1 MKIFIAPQAFK
12 GGLRGMEV
20 ARAMEEGVRRVCP
33 DAETVLVPVADG
45 GDGTLEVLV
54 EGPSVGAG
62 DASGLSGRQRRGEY
76 FQTRVTGPLGEPV
89 LAAWGAMGDGR
100 TAVIEMARASGLALV
115 PPERLDP
122 RVATTYGTGE
132 LIRAA
137 LDAGYREIIVGLG
150 GSATNDGGAGMAQAL
165 GVRLTDDRGADIS
178 PGGAALASLE
188 RIDLGG
194 LDPRVKECR
203 IRAATDV
210 NNPLCGPEGAAAV
223 YGPQKGATP
232 TLVEELD
239 AALRRLAEVIRRDVG
254 IDVLSLPRAGA
265 AGGIGAGLVA
275 FLGAELDSGG
285 DIVCDAVELNRHLEG
300 AGLVLTGEGRL
311 DSQTIYDKAPIVVAR
326 RATAQGIPVIAVAG
340 SLGPGYQVVLEHG
353 ITAVEAAAPATMP
366 LQEALAHAHEL
377 VREATERALVRY
389 AG

>member
-1 MKIFIAPQAFK
+1 M
-12 GGLRGMEV
+12 
-20 ARAMEEGVRRVCP
+20 
-33 DAETVLVPVADG
+33 
-45 GDGTLEVLV
+45 
-54 EGPSVGAG
+54 
-62 DASGLSGRQRRGEY
+62 
-76 FQTRVTGPLGEPV
+76 
-89 LAAWGAMGDGR
+89 
-100 TAVIEMARASGLALV
+100 
-115 PPERLDP
+115 
-122 RVATTYGTGE
+122 
-132 LIRAA
+132 
-137 LDAGYREIIVGLG
+137 
-150 GSATNDGGAGMAQAL
+150 
-165 GVRLTDDRGADIS
+165 
-178 PGGAALASLE
+178 
-188 RIDLGG
+188 
-194 LDPRVKECR
+194 
-203 IRAATDV
+203 
-210 NNPLCGPEGAAAV
+210 V

-232 TLVEELD
+232 ALVEELD

-353 ITAVEAAAPATMP
+353 ITAVEAAAPSTMP
-366 LQEALAHAHEL
+366 LQEALARAHEL
-377 VREATERALVRY
+377 VREATARAVRRY